1 MSDPFI
7 PSSPQDFPV
16 RPVMKGM
23 ITSVAPTQAPDG
35 SFSLVRNLDVTVR
48 GMRRLGGWAL
58 GIYQNASTPLAIPF
72 LVPNE
77 RVEDMT
83 LLTSADGTFQNM
95 IITNRFLYQMGLT
108 SGYKRIPWV
117 KRLEDGD
124 CWRINNVAVIN
135 GKTTIT
141 LSGNFISTYLR
152 AGDYIQ
158 IDDNPNYYI
167 SESVSSTVTSTIIT
181 LSTTI
186 TPTPTINTK
195 FVVYK
200 PFNTPPLSF
209 VDFCLARNSIY
220 LVDSSSDLVFQYNG
234 QVLLPLII
242 TDDDGNQT
250 VAGAETITF
259 YGERLYFGNVIE
271 GYTSSVTS
279 YYRNRVRWTDVLD
292 FSKSPA
298 SYYQDVSKS
307 QGRIFKL
314 VGMGPLLMAYTP
326 TEVYYARPTNLTNLP
341 YAFAKLETGGAA
353 AVGAKAVAP
362 YLEGQIF
369 VSQDNVYFV
378 SNDLTI
384 SKLADAISYNLRR
397 AQGLATYTY
406 CRIDT
411 QQSRI
416 LIGTSL
422 GEFVS
427 SSLFIFNIQ
436 PKAWS
441 VYDHLP
447 LVAPSLL
454 TLGKQLLWKDVATS
468 DTWTNSMLTQL
479 AWATV
484 LAGDA
489 SPTLVA
495 FQADGYML
503 IYNAASNINTIEQNG
518 AVVYL
523 QTPIRI
529 ETPDYDLGASDS
541 DKTAL
546 RIGLKIFEQDLDR
559 ITRTSPIYLQ
569 VAGSIDGGA
578 TWRILG
584 ILRIAPQHNEDA
596 LNFRLTGST
605 LRFRIE
611 SIVPQGATEANLPI
625 YEITEMS
632 IRIRDRSV
640 EVFRSNVRP
649 SA

>member
-1 MSDPFI
+1 MSDSFI
-7 PSSPQDFPV
+7 PSSPQDFPI

-35 SFSLVRNLDVTVR
+35 SFSLIRNLDVTVR

-58 GIYQNASTPLAIPF
+58 GIYQNSSTPLAIPF
-72 LVPNE
+72 LAPNE

-141 LSGNFISTYLR
+141 LSGNFISTHLR

-158 IDDNPNYYI
+158 IDGNPNYYI

-186 TPTPTINTK
+186 TPTPAINTK

-209 VDFCLARNSIY
+209 VDFCLARNSLY

-250 VAGAETITF
+250 VAGAETIAF

-292 FSKSPA
+292 FSKSSA

-341 YAFAKLETGGAA
+341 YSFAKLETGGAA

-384 SKLADAISYNLRR
+384 SKLADAISYNLKQ

-484 LAGDA
+484 LSGDA

-546 RIGLKIFEQDLDR
+546 RTGLKIFEQDLDR

-611 SIVPQGATEANLPI
+611 SIVPQGSTEASLPI